1 MTDKITFFNTK
12 YTDKMINK
20 WKETKSESAK
30 KPTFYLELHN
40 FSFQRNDYQKQ
51 ARGFIGRK
59 NVRARLRSILNHSEQ
74 RSGTYLITG
83 NRGVGKTSLVNK
95 VLNELAGEEY
105 IKPNIRYFIYVLIC
119 TLASTAVIKLY
130 DGYTQYVAVTSISLL
145 IALIFSIV
153 YFVHF
158 SFYRKQGKTFAKDC
172 GLIILQE
179 LFLWNQYQT
188 SHSGKVQFRVRVLA
202 CTFIIQ
208 LLTILLSGIHI
219 SLNASFFWRI
229 KIAILTL
236 TISCFFF
243 IILSK
248 WVYKKLNNRVII
260 ALNLLLV
267 FITFLLIFPTYS
279 ICVSAPLLALCYGL
293 LTAIAYMA
301 SRVYT
306 LLLRS
311 GNLTSEKL
319 RKNKIESEKGDINN
333 THCYSKNDK
342 LIKYYKNASLLV
354 TVFLATG
361 IILLTSNY
369 VYTWRCYYYLDEE
382 VLLKI
387 FLLLTLWLYIIVMI
401 VLSCMEILPYMNSLD
416 SVRGL
421 FLRGVKIIFMQLAS
435 SHNWINRPKQIFVK
449 INLGY
454 EEMKSLDVLR
464 LLAHNITIEYKK
476 YVYSKRFYLVRS
488 LVVASIG
495 IGITAF
501 FARYVNYNL
510 YDELVRLNVIP
521 SIIDNCIDFIYRNLN
536 LAFGFIWFFIKV
548 LFQEVGTGF
557 DYINKVKVSE
567 SLIDINEFFFFL
579 ILLAVY
585 KSVSYIPV
593 LRKYIRT
600 PYSDIR
606 SLKELQD
613 SIQASIKSEKGI
625 KVGGS
630 LWSISNITQ
639 KNVQIMDAHDIE
651 KRLIDIMN
659 SLCDGWLFQK
669 PQFIIIFDE
678 LDKIESEESKKE
690 KLSKTDSF
698 SPDIVRMKQDTIFEL
713 LAGLKYILSTMPA
726 KFIFVAGREMYE
738 ASLADASDRS
748 HYLSS
753 IFDDVINVPSF
764 MSDFSDDKSYDLCSM
779 TEQYLC
785 RFLIPGRRI
794 VPEYT
799 LQEYGKY
806 LAENNANDTDLSNED
821 AEILVHLKNFIT
833 YLTYV
838 GKGAPKKMIGLLEKH
853 VVKLQPYAVEDLRRQ
868 AEYGYTI
875 PPVIRKFYANT
886 TFFLKLD
893 FFEQYTIGL
902 TARMISPVIYR
913 FSHLNIHQYGD
924 KLLVST
930 LFFMDHLYK
939 FHNHSFSWR
948 ALACTP
954 ELIDVHKTPDLRNHI
969 KNILHYLSQ
978 NDLKVISNGLYD
990 FRFFKAIAQEINFMT
1005 KVSESASAVYNFSLD
1020 ESFAIKQFYER
1031 RLRSLRSTY
1040 DADHIADANRIYEL
1054 ADLHFTLGE
1063 LNLYDDELGY
1073 ALMEFD
1079 AAISVLQTLSP
1090 DKLTQESIFALI
1102 KNMLSLGIAYE
1113 RQNLND
1119 EAFLVYSR
1127 VVELI
1132 IASRNTNI
1140 DSLGLQTYADG
1151 ADMDRMKVTPK
1162 SNVDSGKEPEVYFR
1176 KSSPSN
1182 LMSLL
1187 DSIPHLHP
1195 QIHAVISKINGYESL
1210 QIFYLPLLAK
1220 LQILEKSQLGGIQL
1234 RDISRIMKEFYF
1246 LVNMVNKENKNLICS
1261 SFYLKLGNILY
1272 FKNSRLL
1279 GNETFCNRSIWP
1291 FPVNR
1296 TCSKKD
1302 CLYRTFCHDCSST
1315 HQAESNECRN
1325 CLWQLDSQHDALM
1338 FYVHSLFLVIKGIDY
1353 ELCYN
1358 MNQIIEMLYKLKN
1371 NDLYR
1376 GWDDVRFNMLGK
1388 ILSCIGDVIL
1398 SDINMNEKKSLING
1412 HNIKHKIQ
1420 LSFFIYSYIKQKAS
1434 GNLSTIDIL
1443 KKMLNQN
1450 HTNYNG
1456 NKLVKAC
1463 ICYLLSAM
1471 YFQKST
1477 SYNMSAYVYTK
1488 ILQLLKDN
1496 SEPFSHKERSFKEIF
1511 LWVIDNTGKAFKDI
1525 SLADQQA
1532 LQNVAQSNSASL
1544 ASFGQNTFLCGEV
1557 YEAQLAYY
1565 SIELN
1570 ALNTV
1575 YSFEEYLEKVKILY
1589 EKCFG
1594 LIHYKVENNMYNRI
1608 SMLKFKTD
1616 MNYRWLKAICKLNN
1630 LVNDCKLYYKESYS
1644 QTGIRSF
1651 CEVFVKGIENV
1662 SLNNINQDTKD
1673 RISFLIRDS
1682 IFNLTEILKIVPI
1695 YGETFLLTNLFVA
1708 DTYGKL
1714 SHWLTILNTLKKHHF
1729 WTPQDDQLLSMLVG
1743 ERYVREL
1750 EAEKAVSNAMRFYF
1764 KAEESHREGR
1774 TYKDMLNRA
1783 CFLNDD
1789 FSDLRLHFIT
1799 AQERKQVLSCDFKSE
1814 IRKKSDSDVLKKNY
1828 RDMFGLDNRSV

>member
-1 MTDKITFFNTK
+1 MIKIWEK
-12 YTDKMINK
+12 
-20 WKETKSESAK
+20 TKSESAK

-59 NVRARLRSILNHSEQ
+59 NVRARLRSILNHSEL

-105 IKPNIRYFIYVLIC
+105 VKPNIRYFIYVLIC
-119 TLASTAVIKLY
+119 TLVSTAVIKLY
-130 DGYTQYVAVTSISLL
+130 DGYTQYVAVTGISLL
-145 IALIFSIV
+145 IALIFSV
-153 YFVHF
+153 AYFVHF
-158 SFYRKQGKTFAKDC
+158 SFYRKKGKTFGRGF

-188 SHSGKVQFRVRVLA
+188 SQSGKVQFRVRVMA

-208 LLTILLSGIHI
+208 LMTILLSGVHI
-219 SLNASFFWRI
+219 SLTESVTWKIQITFLILAVLGLIFLFFTRWAEKRI
-229 KIAILTL
+229 
-236 TISCFFF
+236 CFG
-243 IILSK
+243 I
-248 WVYKKLNNRVII
+248 VI
-260 ALNLLLV
+260 ALNLLFV
-267 FITFLLIFPTYS
+267 FLTFLLIAPMDT

-293 LTAIAYMA
+293 STALAYMA
-301 SRVYT
+301 SRTYT
-306 LLLRS
+306 LLLKT
-311 GNLTSEKL
+311 GNLTSEQL
-319 RKNKIESEKGDINN
+319 RKSKIDNVG
-333 THCYSKNDK
+333 YMMNDK
-342 LIKYYKNASLLV
+342 VVNYKYTSLQV
-354 TVFLATG
+354 TVFLVAG
-361 IILLTSNY
+361 VILLTCNY
-369 VYTWRCYYYLDEE
+369 VYTWQCYYSSGDK
-382 VLLKI
+382 VLLDK
-387 FLLLTLWLYIIVMI
+387 FLLGTLWMYIIVMI
-401 VLSCMEILPYMNSLD
+401 YKSCIVILPSMNSLY
-416 SVRGL
+416 SARGL
-421 FLRGVKIIFMQLAS
+421 FLRGLKIIFMQLAS
-435 SHNWINRPKQIFVK
+435 SYNWINRPKQIFVK

-488 LVVASIG
+488 LVVTGVCISI
-495 IGITAF
+495 TVF
-501 FARYVNYNL
+501 FSRYVNYNL
-510 YDELVRLNVIP
+510 YDELVKLGVVP
-521 SIIDNCIDFIYRNLN
+521 SIVRNCIDIIYRNLN
-536 LAFGFIWFFIKV
+536 LAFGFIWLFVEV
-548 LFQEVGTGF
+548 LFKEVEVGF

-567 SLIDINEFFFFL
+567 SLVDINEFFFFL

-585 KSVSYIPV
+585 KSVSYVPV

-606 SLKELQD
+606 SLKQLQD

-625 KVGGS
+625 KMGGS
-630 LWSISNITQ
+630 FLSISNMTH
-639 KNVQIMDAHDIE
+639 KDVQIMDAHDIE

-659 SLCDGWLFQK
+659 NLCDGWLFQK

-678 LDKIESEESKKE
+678 LDKIESGESKKE

-785 RFLIPGRRI
+785 RFLIPERRI

-806 LAENNANDTDLSNED
+806 LLESHANDPDSSKED
-821 AEILVHLKNFIT
+821 AEILVHLQNFIT

-853 VVKLQPYAVEDLRRQ
+853 VVKLQPYAVEDLIRQ

-875 PPVIRKFYANT
+875 PPVIRKFNANT

-893 FFEQYTIGL
+893 FFEQYTVGL

-948 ALACTP
+948 ALSCTP

-1031 RLRSLRSTY
+1031 RLRALRSTY
-1040 DADHIADANRIYEL
+1040 DADHIADVNRIYEL
-1054 ADLHFTLGE
+1054 ADLHFILGE

-1090 DKLTQESIFALI
+1090 GQMTQESIFALI

-1132 IASRNTNI
+1132 IASRNTDI
-1140 DSLGLQTYADG
+1140 ESLGLQTYADEE
-1151 ADMDRMKVTPK
+1151 DMDRMKVTPK
-1162 SNVDSGKEPEVYFR
+1162 SNVDSGKEPEVYFL
-1176 KSSPSN
+1176 KSSPLN

-1195 QIHAVISKINGYESL
+1195 QIHAVISKISGYESL

-1272 FKNSRLL
+1272 FKNSKLL
-1279 GNETFCNRSIWP
+1279 GGETFGNRSIWP

-1296 TCSKKD
+1296 ACSRKD
-1302 CLYRTFCHDCSST
+1302 CRYRTFCHECSST
-1315 HQAESNECRN
+1315 HKAESNNCRN
-1325 CLWQLDSQHDALM
+1325 CLWQLDSHQDALM
-1338 FYVHSLFLVIKGIDY
+1338 FYVHSLFLVVKDIDY

-1358 MNQIIEMLYKLKN
+1358 MNQILEMLYDLKN
-1371 NDLYR
+1371 KDLYR

-1388 ILSCIGDVIL
+1388 ILSCIGDIIL
-1398 SDINMNEKKSLING
+1398 SDIDDNDKIFKMKGQNVANRMHLSVFMNSYIEKKESKG
-1412 HNIKHKIQ
+1412 M
-1420 LSFFIYSYIKQKAS
+1420 
-1434 GNLSTIDIL
+1434 STIDIL
-1443 KKMLNQN
+1443 RDMLNMREFNCQD
-1450 HTNYNG
+1450 NYNG
-1456 NKLVKAC
+1456 NKLVKVC

-1477 SYNMSAYVYTK
+1477 AYNMSAYVYTK

-1496 SEPFSHKERSFKEIF
+1496 SYPPLLQDRSYKELF
-1511 LWVIDNTGKAFKDI
+1511 LWVIGNTGKAFKDI

-1532 LQNVAQSNSASL
+1532 VRNVAQPDSSSL
-1544 ASFGQNTFLCGEV
+1544 ASFQQNTFLCGEV

-1565 SIELN
+1565 SLELN

-1575 YSFEEYLEKVKILY
+1575 STFEEYLEKIKILY

-1608 SMLKFKTD
+1608 GMLKFKTE
-1616 MNYRWLKAICKLNN
+1616 MNYRWLKALCKLINW
-1630 LVNDCKLYYKESYS
+1630 VEDCKLDNKESYS
-1644 QTGIRSF
+1644 QTGIRKF
-1651 CEVFVKGIENV
+1651 CEDFVKGIENV
-1662 SLNNINQDTKD
+1662 SVNDIEQEIKD

-1714 SHWLTILNTLKKHHF
+1714 SHWLTILNALKKHDSGF
-1729 WTPQDDQLLSMLVG
+1729 WTAEDNKLLGMLVG
-1743 ERYVREL
+1743 ERYVRDL
-1750 EAEKAVSNAMRFYF
+1750 EVEKAVGNAMRFYF

-1799 AQERKQVLSCDFKSE
+1799 AQERKQVLSGNFKSQ

-1828 RDMFGLDNRSV
+1828 RDMFGLDN

>member
-1 MTDKITFFNTK
+1 MQHHFIDDIMVTCYFN
-12 YTDKMINK
+12 
-20 WKETKSESAK
+20 
-30 KPTFYLELHN
+30 
-40 FSFQRNDYQKQ
+40 
-51 ARGFIGRK
+51 
-59 NVRARLRSILNHSEQ
+59 
-74 RSGTYLITG
+74 
-83 NRGVGKTSLVNK
+83 
-95 VLNELAGEEY
+95 
-105 IKPNIRYFIYVLIC
+105 
-119 TLASTAVIKLY
+119 
-130 DGYTQYVAVTSISLL
+130 
-145 IALIFSIV
+145 IF
-153 YFVHF
+153 
-158 SFYRKQGKTFAKDC
+158 
-172 GLIILQE
+172 L
-179 LFLWNQYQT
+179 
-188 SHSGKVQFRVRVLA
+188 
-202 CTFIIQ
+202 TFID
-208 LLTILLSGIHI
+208 I
-219 SLNASFFWRI
+219 SQSM
-229 KIAILTL
+229 K
-236 TISCFFF
+236 
-243 IILSK
+243 
-248 WVYKKLNNRVII
+248 
-260 ALNLLLV
+260 
-267 FITFLLIFPTYS
+267 
-279 ICVSAPLLALCYGL
+279 
-293 LTAIAYMA
+293 
-301 SRVYT
+301 
-306 LLLRS
+306 
-311 GNLTSEKL
+311 
-319 RKNKIESEKGDINN
+319 
-333 THCYSKNDK
+333 
-342 LIKYYKNASLLV
+342 
-354 TVFLATG
+354 
-361 IILLTSNY
+361 
-369 VYTWRCYYYLDEE
+369 
-382 VLLKI
+382 
-387 FLLLTLWLYIIVMI
+387 
-401 VLSCMEILPYMNSLD
+401 SLD
-416 SVRGL
+416 SIRGL
-421 FLRGVKIIFMQLAS
+421 FLRGVKIILVQLAS
-435 SHNWINRPKQIFVK
+435 THNWINRPKQIFVK

-488 LVVASIG
+488 LVVVG
-495 IGITAF
+495 VCIGITAF
-501 FARYVNYNL
+501 FSSYVDYNL
-510 YDELVRLNVIP
+510 YNKLTKSGVVP
-521 SIIDNCIDFIYRNLN
+521 SVVVNCIDFIYHNLN
-536 LAFGFIWFFIKV
+536 LAFGFVWFFLEV
-548 LFQEVGTGF
+548 LFREVGIGF
-557 DYINKVKVSE
+557 DYIHKVNVSE
-567 SLIDINEFFFFL
+567 SLVNIDEFFFFL
-579 ILLAVY
+579 VLLAVY

-606 SLKELQD
+606 SLKQLQD

-630 LWSISNITQ
+630 FWSVSNMTQ

-659 SLCDGWLFQK
+659 SLCRGWLFQK

-785 RFLIPGRRI
+785 RFLIPGSQI

-806 LAENNANDTDLSNED
+806 LAENQEKGTGLSAED
-821 AEILVHLKNFIT
+821 AEILVHLQNFIT

-853 VVKLQPYAVEDLRRQ
+853 VVKLQPYAVEDLIRQ

-875 PPVIRKFYANT
+875 PPVIRKFNANT

-893 FFEQYTIGL
+893 FFEQYTVGL

-948 ALACTP
+948 ALSCTP

-1031 RLRSLRSTY
+1031 RLRALRSTY
-1040 DADHIADANRIYEL
+1040 DADHIVDVNRIYEL

-1073 ALMEFD
+1073 ALIEFD

-1090 DKLTQESIFALI
+1090 DRLSQESIFALI

-1132 IASRNTNI
+1132 IASRNTDI

-1151 ADMDRMKVTPK
+1151 ADMERMKVTPK
-1162 SNVDSGKEPEVYFR
+1162 LKADFGKEPEVYFQ
-1176 KSSPSN
+1176 KSSPSH
-1182 LMSLL
+1182 LMELL
-1187 DSIPHLHP
+1187 DNIPHLHP
-1195 QIHAVISKINGYESL
+1195 QIHAVISKISGYESL
-1210 QIFYLPLLAK
+1210 HIFYLPLLAK

-1234 RDISRIMKEFYF
+1234 MDVRRILKEFYF

-1272 FKNSRLL
+1272 FKNSGLL
-1279 GNETFCNRSIWP
+1279 ENGNFCDRSIWP

-1296 TCSKKD
+1296 VCSIQN
-1302 CLYRTFCHDCSST
+1302 CYFQMFCHDCPSG
-1315 HQAESNECRN
+1315 HRAGSNDCRN
-1325 CLWQLDSQHDALM
+1325 CLWQLDKRQDALM
-1338 FYVHSLFLVIKGIDY
+1338 FYVHSLFLVVQGVDY

-1358 MNQIIEMLYKLKN
+1358 MNRIIEMLYDLKN
-1371 NDLYR
+1371 SDSYR

-1398 SDINMNEKKSLING
+1398 SDMDDYDKTVRITGQNIAYRMHLSVFMN
-1412 HNIKHKIQ
+1412 
-1420 LSFFIYSYIKQKAS
+1420 SYIELKALS
-1434 GNLSTIDIL
+1434 GQSTIDIL
-1443 KKMLNQN
+1443 RNMLNLMEFRN
-1450 HTNYNG
+1450 PVNYNG
-1456 NKLVKAC
+1456 NKLVKAG

-1477 SYNMSAYVYTK
+1477 AYNMSAYVYTK

-1496 SEPFSHKERSFKEIF
+1496 SYPFYLQERTFKELF

-1532 LQNVAQSNSASL
+1532 LQKITQSDNS
-1544 ASFGQNTFLCGEV
+1544 SFQQNTFLSGEV

-1565 SIELN
+1565 SLKLN

-1575 YSFEEYLEKVKILY
+1575 DTVEEYLVKVKKLY
-1589 EKCFG
+1589 EECFG
-1594 LIHYKVENNMYNRI
+1594 LIHYKVENNIHNRI
-1608 SMLKFKTD
+1608 EMLKFKTE
-1616 MNYRWLKAICKLNN
+1616 MNYRWLKAICK
-1630 LVNDCKLYYKESYS
+1630 VERWVGESRVDSHESYS
-1644 QTGIRSF
+1644 QIGIRNF
-1651 CEVFVKGIENV
+1651 CEDFVRILGNGKITVSDIE
-1662 SLNNINQDTKD
+1662 SETKD
-1673 RISFLIRDS
+1673 RISFLVRDS
-1682 IFNLTEILKIVPI
+1682 IFNLTEILKFVPI

-1708 DTYGKL
+1708 DIYGKL
-1714 SHWLTILNTLKKHHF
+1714 SHWLTILNALKKQNSGL
-1729 WTPQDDQLLSMLVG
+1729 WTAQDNQLLGMLVG
-1743 ERYVREL
+1743 ERYIREL
-1750 EAEKAVSNAMRFYF
+1750 EVEKAAGNAMRFYF

-1799 AQERKQVLSCDFKSE
+1799 AQERKQVFSGDFKSQ
-1814 IRKKSDSDVLKKNY
+1814 IRKKSDSDVLNNY
-1828 RDMFGLDNRSV
+1828 RDMFGLNN